1 MTSLSENII
10 LPPSLDDVE
19 ALAAVQAIHFA
30 LDLGLTDVIL
40 EGDYYERPHRQPV
53 FGVGPNL
60 YEWVESCY
68 CFSKWKF
75 N

>member
-40 EGDYYERPHRQPV
+40 EGDSCERLHRRLV
-53 FGVGPNL
+53 FGVGPNTC
-60 YEWVESCY
+60 EWVESRY
-68 CFSKWKF
+68 CFSKWRF
-75 N
+75 D